1 MEEKAR
7 RTAEA
12 MIATVREKLAS
23 AQSLHENGYF
33 NDALSRA
40 YYASYHAISL
50 LIFLDGR
57 TYSRHG
63 QLIGAFNKDYVL
75 KGTFSK
81 EIGKALGRLY
91 DARQSGDYDVYQ
103 KSDQSESRVGIND
116 ATLIASAI
124 SSFIH
129 RIHGLDLIE

>member
-1 MEEKAR
+1 MEEKAQK
-7 RTAEA
+7 TAEA

-23 AQSLHENGYF
+23 AQSLHDNGYF

-40 YYASYHAISL
+40 YYAAYHAISL
-50 LIFLDGR
+50 LIFLDGK
-57 TYSRHG
+57 TYGRHG

-75 KGTFSK
+75 KGTFPK

-103 KSDQSESRVGIND
+103 KSD
-116 ATLIASAI
+116 
-124 SSFIH
+124 
-129 RIHGLDLIE
+129 